1 MVVDTEYYDI
11 LQIAPDASA
20 ADIKKAYRKRSV
32 KDHPDKNPNDPNAT
46 EKFQAISQAY
56 QGEFIIEFYFP
67 VFHSN
72 NL

>member
-11 LQIAPDASA
+11 LQIKPDATA
-20 ADIKKAYRKRSV
+20 ADIKKAYRKRSI

-56 QGEFIIEFYFP
+56 QGMCPILYTCFFLLGMI
-67 VFHSN
+67 
-72 NL
+72 